1 MCTCCYIVAQVSD
14 VLKAPLS
21 KATRDGCVQK
31 CDSTL
36 AELCAFVTFTE
47 TGDSPPQ
54 SAPSPHVRSF
64 C

>member
-31 CDSTL
+31 CGQYSGRAL
-36 AELCAFVTFTE
+36 
-47 TGDSPPQ
+47 
-54 SAPSPHVRSF
+54 RF
-64 C
+64 CDLHRDR